1 MSPTKRPITVVASA
15 MLAFTS
21 LLPLAKAS
29 PSPGED
35 DAQTVVLRRS
45 AIATL
50 ASDMKVGDVV
60 FIRVGAKPFREV
72 ADATNSWTNHVGVV
86 VDTSGPEPVI
96 GESKFP
102 LSRKTPLSGFVARS
116 EGGRV
121 SVSRLVTEPTP
132 EQRVQVPASA
142 DRRAGILYDTGFN
155 LHSRRQ
161 FCSRYVREVLIEAT
175 GQSVGEVETF
185 LHLLASRTNAN
196 VGFWKV
202 WYFGSIPWDRETV
215 TPASLLRSPALRTVF
230 DGVAVATANQ

>member
-1 MSPTKRPITVVASA
+1 MSPKIRAITVVASA
-15 MLAFTS
+15 LLAFTS
-21 LLPLAKAS
+21 LLPLAKAT
-29 PSPGED
+29 PSPRGD
-35 DAQTVVLRRS
+35 HDQVVVLQRS
-45 AIATL
+45 SIATL
-50 ASDMKVGDVV
+50 ASNMKVGDVV

-102 LSRKTPLSGFVARS
+102 LSRRTPISRFVARS

-121 SVSRLVTEPTP
+121 SVARLVTEPTP
-132 EQRVQVPASA
+132 EQRVQVAASA

-175 GQSVGEVETF
+175 GQSIGEVETF
-185 LHLLASRTNAN
+185 SHLLASRPNAN
-196 VGFWKV
+196 VGFWKA
-202 WYFGSIPWDRETV
+202 WYFGAIPWDRETV
-215 TPASLLRSPALRTVF
+215 TPASLLRSPALRTLF
-230 DGVAVATANQ
+230 DGVAAPTANL